1 MKVIVDT
8 GVWSLALRKA
18 NVRHD
23 PFVAELEE
31 LLKEGRVQMI
41 GPIRQEILSGVRS
54 EKQFEMLRDR
64 LRAFP
69 DLILEASDYETA
81 AEFYNQCREKGV
93 QGSNTDYLICAL
105 SVRHKM
111 SILTLDKDFEHYR
124 DILAVTI
131 HRPRSR

>member
-8 GVWSLALRKA
+8 CVWSLALRRA

-54 EKQFEMLRDR
+54 GKQFEMLRDR

-69 DLILEASDYETA
+69 DLVLQATDYETA

-105 SVRHKM
+105 SARHKM
-111 SILTLDKDFEHYR
+111 SILTLDKDFEYYR
-124 DILAVTI
+124 DILAVTL
-131 HRPRSR
+131 HRPRS

>member
-8 GVWSLALRKA
+8 CVWSLALRRA
-18 NVRHD
+18 NVRQD
-23 PFVAELEE
+23 PFVAELKE

-54 EKQFEMLRDR
+54 GNHFGMLRDR

-69 DLILEASDYETA
+69 DLALQPIDYEVA
-81 AEFYNQCREKGV
+81 AEFYNRCRDRGV

-111 SILTLDKDFEHYR
+111 TILTLDKDFERYH
-124 DILAVTI
+124 DVLAI
-131 HRPRSR
+131 DLHKPRA

>member
-8 GVWSLALRKA
+8 CVWSLALKRA

-54 EKQFEMLRDR
+54 GKQFEMLRDR

-69 DLILEASDYETA
+69 DLVLEASDYETA

-105 SVRHKM
+105 SARHKM
-111 SILTLDKDFEHYR
+111 SILTLDKDFEYYR
-124 DILAVTI
+124 DILAVTL
-131 HRPRSR
+131 HRPRS